1 MEHSPA
7 PLEVTQTEAAEF
19 DRIMGGGRELEEAE
33 KPEKVAPRR
42 DSDVAGVPGINLIQ
56 SLITASFF
64 HDMFCRFAYS
74 RYTHPDTEDR
84 VSALASRHKH
94 FYRLCRYSDYAY
106 RAVAAI
112 AVLAALVAIA
122 GGSILRVFY
131 PHLLP
136 E

>member
-1 MEHSPA
+1 MEHKPAHLDVSPS
-7 PLEVTQTEAAEF
+7 EEAEF
-19 DRIMGGGRELEEAE
+19 ERIMGGGHELEEAE
-33 KPEKVAPRR
+33 MPEKAGGRPNG
-42 DSDVAGVPGINLIQ
+42 DVAGVPGINLIQ

-84 VSALASRHKH
+84 VSALAGKHKH

-106 RAVAAI
+106 RAVAAV

-122 GGSILRVFY
+122 GGAILRVFY